1 MPDLVHQLDH
11 IFGGADDECTYR
23 VTFGDGD
30 VFRLRQLTLAAEC
43 YRRRALAP
51 YSAPSGREVLPF
63 VFTGRGESR
72 FGRIRDGFVSKFYSF
87 LRKLAAVS
95 RPRMK

>member
-30 VFRLRQLTLAAEC
+30 VFRLRQLTLATEC

-72 FGRIRDGFVSKFYSF
+72 FGPNTRWF
-87 LRKLAAVS
+87 RKQVLLFFKKASAGITT
-95 RPRMK
+95 